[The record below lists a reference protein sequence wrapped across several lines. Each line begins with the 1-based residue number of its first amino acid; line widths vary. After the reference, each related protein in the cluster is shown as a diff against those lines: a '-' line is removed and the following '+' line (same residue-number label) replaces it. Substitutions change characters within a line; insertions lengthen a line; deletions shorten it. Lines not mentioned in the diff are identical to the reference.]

1 MEDRLSVAVVDDHA
15 RLVGVLRAATRCSR
29 VRILGP
35 YTPVDRLLQGG
46 ADVIVV
52 DLDRDDG
59 HGLATLVRVCD
70 TVRDVRVVAATAER
84 DPELGSA
91 IVTAGA
97 SGLLPSRGDLEEIE
111 DGLRRAVA
119 GELVLPDEHLTS
131 LVDRLRIAPEKRPAT
146 ASVASLTARELQVLH
161 SLSYGQSTAEIAAL
175 LGISR
180 MTVQSHVKN
189 VLTKLGVHSKVEA
202 VRLAWRCGAI
212 AMPATA

>member
-1 MEDRLSVAVVDDHA
+1 MEDRLCIAVVDDHA
-15 RLVGVLRAATRCSR
+15 RLVSALRASVRLR
-29 VRILGP
+29 VLGP
-35 YTPVDRLLQGG
+35 FAAHDRSLSAGP

-52 DLDRDDG
+52 DLDRDDDG
-59 HGLATLVRVCD
+59 GLATLVNVCAALD
-70 TVRDVRVVAATAER
+70 HVRVVAATAER
-84 DPELGSA
+84 DLELGTA

-97 SGLLPSRGDLEEIE
+97 SGLLASDSPVGDIE
-111 DGLRRAVA
+111 DALRRAAA

-131 LVDRLRIAPEKRPAT
+131 LVARLRVVRRERVEA
-146 ASVASLTARELQVLH
+146 ASVRSLTARELEVLH
-161 SLSYGQSTAEIAAL
+161 SLSLGQSTREIAVL
-175 LGISR
+175 LGISP